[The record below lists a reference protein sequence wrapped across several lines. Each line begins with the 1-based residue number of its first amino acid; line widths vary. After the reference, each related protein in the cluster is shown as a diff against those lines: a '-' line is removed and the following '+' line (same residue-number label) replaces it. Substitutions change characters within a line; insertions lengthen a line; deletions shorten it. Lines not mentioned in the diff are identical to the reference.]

1 MKIKELHI
9 RNIASIESADINFE
23 QGLNDAATGQPAP
36 IFLISGDTGAGKSV
50 LLDGIAMALYK
61 TTPRIEGV
69 SAKKNNEFTNRNG
82 EGISV
87 FSLEQYTRLGI
98 SEKDEC
104 YSELIFE
111 GNDGNDYTA
120 RITLGMKRAI
130 EKDADGN
137 RLVRHRTPSW
147 VLRCGQTEWVK
158 DKDIREQVEAAIGLS
173 FQQFNRMALL
183 AQGQFAN
190 FLCGSKDERTSIL
203 EQLTNTEHFSRYG
216 EAIHRLF
223 TNAKSEKNA
232 AEALVNEIKNSIGE
246 IDEITLNQQVEEWD
260 KKYNALKSQLDQT
273 DAILQNILQLETAK
287 KEKNIAETKL
297 AELKAYQ
304 QSEEYREKAAFVNFW
319 NASEDI
325 RREYHNLLI
334 ERKKKEEQAS
344 RFHQY
349 KGLFHALSKQLVEH
363 IHQNEVTAEGLG
375 KVERWLTEH
384 ACLDELFNNA
394 GTVGTKL
401 DFLLSMQQQ
410 IQQTQKAIREENE
423 QEPILQEALDKA
435 SIEEK
440 EVSNAIILKE
450 GAINKVQ
457 EERDALNPTK
467 LNQDLEEMGQDL
479 KNLQNLQ
486 HNNDDYQKYLSDLKS
501 NTEKRAAVNAD
512 LERMK
517 TENSQAQIRYEEAKQ
532 KELEA
537 ATRYSV
543 MSSSVE
549 DTLTELRHKLRHTDC
564 CPLCGQS
571 LENHTFEEVDFNR
584 MLTPL
589 EQERQHAETIR
600 QEAEALFNTAQKRL
614 SGQEAKLKELEQQ
627 QTELQGHINNSITL
641 LQTSVQA
648 LSPLTFDENLS
659 EQIRNRIQ
667 EIQTI
672 QNKLRE
678 KQIQTE
684 KLQEEINRLQKE
696 RTVLNESKAQKIQ
709 KVNERSLSISN
720 HEIRLQNLEKQH
732 LDLQQKSSE
741 SLKELDTL
749 LSIFNPDWKNDILFI
764 RKELQ
769 DKANDYL
776 TRKKRYDEELRK
788 LQEAQQLCNEIA
800 GIQSAI
806 VNQFPDWESNATD
819 LSSVVYTNN
828 FKNSWNDLK
837 SKADILGNDIANTK
851 QNLEYSEKIL
861 NAFYGEKGISEAEF
875 QQLIMKGE
883 TVDAF
888 RNDLKSVET
897 GIATQ
902 QNIISINSQKI
913 NEILAISNLTEE
925 NIPKVEELSI
935 AKKET
940 EMAKEEALT
949 QLNNAT
955 SHLQELSK
963 QRERCKELENNQQ
976 KAIASY
982 NRWYLLDKYFGGN
995 RFRTHVQTHILKPL
1009 LNNANIYLSKI
1020 TDRYTLTCSEDNE
1033 QLSILVLD
1041 KYNKNEMRSA
1051 TVLSGGER
1059 FMISLALSL
1068 ALSSLN
1074 RPDLNV
1080 NILFIDEGFGT
1091 LDEHNLDSVM
1101 QTLERLQDIAGQ
1113 QKRRVGIISHRE
1125 ELIERISTQ
1134 IQVKKRGEGRSIV
1147 TVKSN

>member
-23 QGLNDAATGQPAP
+23 QGLNDAVTGQPTP

-69 SAKKNNEFTNRNG
+69 SAKKNNEFTDRNG
-82 EGISV
+82 EGISI

-111 GNDGNDYTA
+111 GNDGNNYTA
-120 RITLGMKRAI
+120 RITLGMKRTND
-130 EKDADGN
+130 KDTDGN
-137 RLVRHRTPSW
+137 RIIRHRAPSW
-147 VLRCGQTEWVK
+147 VLRRGQTEWTK
-158 DKDIREQVEAAIGLS
+158 DKDIREQVESAIGLS
-173 FQQFNRMALL
+173 FQQFNRMAML

-190 FLCGSKDERTSIL
+190 FLCGSKDERTAIL

-216 EAIHRLF
+216 EAIRQLF
-223 TNAKSEKNA
+223 TNAKSAKNA

-260 KKYNALKSQLDQT
+260 KKYNALKSQLEQT
-273 DAILQNILQLETAK
+273 DATLQNILQLEAAK
-287 KEKNIAETKL
+287 KEKCTAETRL
-297 AELKAYQ
+297 AELKAHQ
-304 QSEEYREKAAFVNFW
+304 QTEEYREKAAFVNFW
-319 NASEDI
+319 NASEEI
-325 RREYHNLLI
+325 RREYHNLQT

-349 KGLFHALSKQLVEH
+349 EERFQALSQQLTERL
-363 IHQNEVTAEGLG
+363 QKNERTAEGLE
-375 KVERWLTEH
+375 KVKKWLDDRAYLE
-384 ACLDELFNNA
+384 ELFTNA
-394 GTVGTKL
+394 GTVVTKM
-401 DFLLSMQQQ
+401 DFLLSTLQQ
-410 IQQTQKAIREENE
+410 IQQTEKAIHEENG
-423 QEPILQEALDKA
+423 QKPILQAALDKA
-435 SIEEK
+435 RTEESEANNALIRK
-440 EVSNAIILKE
+440 EEAVR
-450 GAINKVQ
+450 KVQ
-457 EERDALNPTK
+457 EEREALNPTK
-467 LNQDLEEMGQDL
+467 LNQDLEQMGRAL
-479 KNLQNLQ
+479 KNLQDLQ

-501 NTEKRAAVNAD
+501 NTEKKTTVNAD
-512 LERMK
+512 LERLK
-517 TENSQAQIRYEEAKQ
+517 EENSQARTRYEEAKR

-549 DTLTELRHKLRHTDC
+549 DTLTELRHKLRHSDC

-589 EQERQHAETIR
+589 EQEQTKATNKR
-600 QEAEALFNTAQKRL
+600 QETEDIFNAAQKRL

-627 QTELQGHINNSITL
+627 QIELQSHINNGIAL
-641 LQTSVQA
+641 LQDSVQT
-648 LSPLTFDENLS
+648 LSLTFDENLS
-659 EQIRNRIQ
+659 EQIKSRIQ
-667 EIQTI
+667 EIQAN
-672 QNKLRE
+672 QNELR
-678 KQIQTE
+678 KNQIQTE
-684 KLQEEINRLQKE
+684 KLQEEINQLQKE
-696 RTVLNESKAQKIQ
+696 KTILNESKSLNTK
-709 KVNERSLSISN
+709 KVNDCRLAISN
-720 HEIRLQNLEKQH
+720 HEIKLNNLKERH
-732 LDLQQKSSE
+732 LDLQQKSNE
-741 SLKELDTL
+741 SFKELDTL

-769 DKANDYL
+769 EKSKDYL
-776 TRKKRYDEELRK
+776 TRKNRYDEEVRK
-788 LQEAQQLCNEIA
+788 LQEAQQLCDEIA

-806 VNQFPDWESNATD
+806 SKQFPDWQSSITNS
-819 LSSVVYTNN
+819 SSVVYTGD
-828 FKNSWNDLK
+828 FKSGWTDLK
-837 SKADILGNDIANTK
+837 SKADILANDIANTK
-851 QNLEYSEKIL
+851 QNLERSEKIL
-861 NAFYGEKGISEAEF
+861 NEFYQEKGISETDF
-875 QQLIMKGE
+875 QQLIIKGE
-883 TVDAF
+883 TVEAF
-888 RNDLKSVET
+888 RNDLNSVET
-897 GIATQ
+897 SIATQ
-902 QNIISINSQKI
+902 QNIVNINSLKI
-913 NEILAISNLTEE
+913 NEILATLNLPEE
-925 NIPKVEELSI
+925 EIPKVEELSD
-935 AKKET
+935 AKKGIEI
-940 EMAKEEALT
+940 AKEEALS
-949 QLNNAT
+949 QLSNAT
-955 SHLQELSK
+955 SRLQELSK
-963 QRERCKELENNQQ
+963 QRERCKELETNQQ
-976 KAIASY
+976 KAIANY

-995 RFRTHVQTHILKPL
+995 RFRTLVQTHILKPL

-1020 TDRYTLTCSEDNE
+1020 TDRYTLTCSEDND
-1033 QLSILVLD
+1033 QLAILVLD

-1125 ELIERISTQ
+1125 ELIERIPTQ

-1147 TVKSN
+1147 VTIKK